1 MRTKFKNTKRIFLYF
16 CNLFMMNI
24 DEIDV
29 FQNWIIIQLFLIES
43 DIRSNGD
50 IIENKMSN
58 VHSIQ

>member
-24 DEIDV
+24 NEFDV
-29 FQNWIIIQLFLIES
+29 FHNFIIIQLFLTEFY
-43 DIRSNGD
+43 IRSNGD